1 MFLEKS
7 GLLIELVWGCSVGSK
22 NVSNLVTC
30 GQTALILW
38 LFDRTAKPKEMSVE
52 GDLKREIQ
60 FSFFTKTQCH
70 LASFPVILYYLS
82 PIDKAVFNAQVRR
95 YWLVRVCFPFVCM
108 QRWQLCYQRLFG
120 RVFLWILVVWFMFT
134 DRICVVTPSY
144 GGWDGVMLVQYCV
157 RPEVEII

>member
-120 RVFLWILVVWFMFT
+120 FFCGSWLSGSCLLIGSVWLLHHMGGEMGSCWCNIVFALRLK
-134 DRICVVTPSY
+134 
-144 GGWDGVMLVQYCV
+144 
-157 RPEVEII
+157 